1 MDFSAQEKVQRHHHH
16 SWIKAFLPTAEEWI
30 LFSSPKLMAP
40 SWFLPQRRLLLLLQ
54 KMTRSDANC
63 KASKQLFFTDLQTIS
78 VEESISGR
86 KKKENSGVGG
96 CVWISLILRIFYQIE
111 EQETE
116 EENLRRKNARRVW
129 DWCAKMRLVNL
140 MSHSRP
146 IQKKGLMQIRCCWLY
161 SFFYF
166 IFAQPSRLE
175 YDDFWKGQALYH
187 LEQRQ
192 NFERRLDLEV
202 CTKQWSFGFTLF
214 FQAGA
219 EEWGAGNK
227 ICMQNVY
234 WY

>member
-1 MDFSAQEKVQRHHHH
+1 MCLHIFD
-16 SWIKAFLPTAEEWI
+16 PPYI
-30 LFSSPKLMAP
+30 LSDWGAGN
-40 SWFLPQRRLLLLLQ
+40 RRRKFETQ
-54 KMTRSDANC
+54 KC
-63 KASKQLFFTDLQTIS
+63 QT
-78 VEESISGR
+78 
-86 KKKENSGVGG
+86 GVGLVCQNETG
-96 CVWISLILRIFYQIE
+96 QFNVTQPSHSEERPDADQVLLIILIFFISFL
-111 EQETE
+111 
-116 EENLRRKNARRVW
+116 
-129 DWCAKMRLVNL
+129 
-140 MSHSRP
+140 HSRP

-202 CTKQWSFGFTLF
+202 RTKHWSFGFTLF
-214 FQAGA
+214 FQSGA